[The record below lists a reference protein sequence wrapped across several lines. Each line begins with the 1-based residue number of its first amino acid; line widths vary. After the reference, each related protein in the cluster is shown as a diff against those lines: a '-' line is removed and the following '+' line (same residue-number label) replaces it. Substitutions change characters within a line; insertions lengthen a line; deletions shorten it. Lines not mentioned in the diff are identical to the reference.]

1 MIADLKSLYARDL
14 ARLKTEIVSYKD
26 EKCMWLVDKEIANS
40 AGNLCLH
47 LIGNLNAYIG
57 VGLSKTGY
65 VRQRDLEFS
74 QKNIPQTELI
84 KMIEDTIQVVAT
96 GLNSLSEN
104 EIKADFPILIWDKPT
119 ETGYTLIH
127 VLTHL
132 NYHLGQI
139 NYHRRLLTSA
149 L

>member
-14 ARLKTEIVSYKD
+14 ARLKTEIASYKD
-26 EKCMWLVDKEIANS
+26 EKCIWLVDKEIANS
-40 AGNLCLH
+40 GGNLCLH

-57 VGLSKTGY
+57 VGLAKTGY

-96 GLNSLSEN
+96 GLNNLSEN
-104 EIKADFPILIWDKPT
+104 EMKADFPILIWDKPT
-119 ETGYTLIH
+119 EMGYTLIH
-127 VLTHL
+127 LLTHL

-139 NYHRRLLTSA
+139 NYHRRLLTND